1 MRPDTHTLHSP
12 RGADAGLVLGID
24 PGLQRTGYALVRMLG
39 PFDQWELCEAGVIR
53 LDRRRSLPERLVDL
67 EVNLAAILQQHAPPV
82 LACEELYAHYRHPR
96 TAILMGHARGVIL
109 ALAQR
114 RGLQVLSISA
124 THAKKLLT
132 GRGHAAKA
140 QVQRAVAI
148 SLHLAQVPEPHD
160 VADAIAVALA
170 GQIALRAEALLS
182 GVEA

>member
-1 MRPDTHTLHSP
+1 MRSDTHTLHSP
-12 RGADAGLVLGID
+12 HGADAGLVLGVD
-24 PGLQRTGYALVRMLG
+24 PGLQRTGYALVRTIG
-39 PFDQWELCEAGVIR
+39 PCDQWQLREAGVIR

-67 EVNLAAILQQHAPPV
+67 EAHLAAILQQHAPPV

-114 RGLQVLSISA
+114 RGVQVLSISA

-148 SLHLAQVPEPHD
+148 SLRLAQVPEPHD

-182 GVEA
+182 GANA